1 MDPAREILHMLMV
14 RKRLIQR
21 ARKRVDRTLIEP
33 TLAAFIDGQGT
44 EATLTCDIA
53 RKMYHVSRGGSPQA
67 QEERRRVLA
76 ISIGRDEFVTL
87 SDGYVHFWPDG
98 SPHGAL
104 TSWHLR
110 TIADELDRRNRAWDA
125 RVRKALALKTDDGD
139 E

>member
-1 MDPAREILHMLMV
+1 MDPAREIIHMLML
-14 RKRLIQR
+14 RRREMQR
-21 ARKRVDRTLIEP
+21 ARKRVDRAVTEP
-33 TLAAFIDGQGT
+33 TRAAFIDGQCI

-53 RKMYHVSRGGSPQA
+53 RKMYHMSIGGSPQA
-67 QEERRRVLA
+67 QEERRRVIA
-76 ISIGRDEFVTL
+76 ISIGRDEFVSL

-125 RVRKALALKTDDGD
+125 KVRKALDNQDETDLI
-139 E
+139 